1 MYMLLAKS
9 QEFDFNTMNAR
20 VEIAVL
26 DHSNNVHRKQ
36 DLLKKK
42 EEAVG
47 GKTTSNGIFLPVN
60 YLRTGLR
67 DKLWNPNHAV
77 LLMI

>member
-1 MYMLLAKS
+1 MSTESKM
-9 QEFDFNTMNAR
+9 
-20 VEIAVL
+20 
-26 DHSNNVHRKQ
+26 
-36 DLLKKK
+36 LLKKK

-47 GKTTSNGIFLPVN
+47 RKATSNGVFLPVN

-67 DKLWNPNHAV
+67 DKLWNPNHTV

>member
-1 MYMLLAKS
+1 MYIPLTKS
-9 QEFDFNTMNAR
+9 QEFDFNIMNAR

-26 DHSNNVHRKQ
+26 LTESKM
-36 DLLKKK
+36 LLKKK

-47 GKTTSNGIFLPVN
+47 RKTTSNGAFLPVN
-60 YLRTGLR
+60 YLRTGLPY
-67 DKLWNPNHAV
+67 KLWNPNHTV